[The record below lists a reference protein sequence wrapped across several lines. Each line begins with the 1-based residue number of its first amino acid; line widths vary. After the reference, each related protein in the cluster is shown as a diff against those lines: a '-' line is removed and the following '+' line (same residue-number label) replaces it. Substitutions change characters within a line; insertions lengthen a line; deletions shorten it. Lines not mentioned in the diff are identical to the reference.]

1 MGLQKI
7 LYQPDI
13 AVNGETSQCPGTEE
27 CQGCANCP
35 EMSLFDVW
43 SDDDL
48 KWTGKRIEQECPPLL
63 EPREPSDADN
73 PPPSDRWTSP
83 MKSPFGKTSQ
93 GLDEAFLFMGVH
105 VRFNTCARR
114 AEWTFVGDWPVGG
127 NLRNTRCPW
136 REWNDRAA
144 AYFRNEVAQRF
155 YVENRAGDAKPLAF
169 GRDAW
174 NDATAAILYENEVDP
189 FIGWLETLPEWDG
202 VPRVNSWL
210 SRVFVVS
217 PDSSQLAAWAGRCIL
232 LGSVWRA
239 YQPGTK
245 LDEMPVLLGKGGI
258 GKSTALRLILPPEL
272 LGLFNDGLHL
282 AADAKQRAEALQ
294 GRVIIEAAEMAGST
308 RADIASLKAF
318 LSRTDDGAVRLAYR
332 GDPELMLRRA
342 VIVGAADRNDP
353 LPNDPNLRRC
363 VGGIA

>member
-1 MGLQKI
+1 MSLRKI

-63 EPREPSDADN
+63 EPREPSDADH

-144 AYFRNEVAQRF
+144 AYFRNEVA
-155 YVENRAGDAKPLAF
+155 N
-169 GRDAW
+169 
-174 NDATAAILYENEVDP
+174 
-189 FIGWLETLPEWDG
+189 
-202 VPRVNSWL
+202 
-210 SRVFVVS
+210 
-217 PDSSQLAAWAGRCIL
+217 
-232 LGSVWRA
+232 
-239 YQPGTK
+239 
-245 LDEMPVLLGKGGI
+245 
-258 GKSTALRLILPPEL
+258 
-272 LGLFNDGLHL
+272 
-282 AADAKQRAEALQ
+282 
-294 GRVIIEAAEMAGST
+294 GST
-308 RADIASLKAF
+308 LKTGQA
-318 LSRTDDGAVRLAYR
+318 TPNRLPSGEMR
-332 GDPELMLRRA
+332 GMTPPPRSSTKTRLTRSS
-342 VIVGAADRNDP
+342 VGWKP
-353 LPNDPNLRRC
+353 CPSGMVC
-363 VGGIA
+363 HG